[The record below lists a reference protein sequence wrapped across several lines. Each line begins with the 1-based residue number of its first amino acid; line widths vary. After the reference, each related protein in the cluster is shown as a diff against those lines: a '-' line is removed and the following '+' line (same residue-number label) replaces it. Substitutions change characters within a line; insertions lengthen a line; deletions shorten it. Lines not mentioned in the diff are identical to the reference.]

1 MLEEEAATSIARRE
15 GHGRVRLE
23 AEEVLRQRLAGE
35 LAQGRRRVA
44 AGVATP
50 GRSGDA

>member
-23 AEEVLRQRLAGE
+23 AEVLRQRLAGE